1 MTTAQVVEM
10 SVTVNNTPIQDYTH
24 PDDNTQHTYEM
35 THGLEPFIASHGDG
49 LAHATGVH
57 ERNTVPYAR
66 FALKKRHGFNAK
78 AREKNMQRH
87 RLVRKPVRDIRDAR

>member
-1 MTTAQVVEM
+1 MLMNRKPVQGRGIGEKCGFFRFSPVV
-10 SVTVNNTPIQDYTH
+10 TK
-24 PDDNTQHTYEM
+24 
-35 THGLEPFIASHGDG
+35 GLNFYHYG

-66 FALKKRHGFNAK
+66 FALKKRHGFCAK

-87 RLVRKPVRDIRDAR
+87 RLGTL

>member
-1 MTTAQVVEM
+1 MEGVGEEKLYFVLLKSAKRQNDGPLEQ
-10 SVTVNNTPIQDYTH
+10 SV
-24 PDDNTQHTYEM
+24 
-35 THGLEPFIASHGDG
+35 SG

-66 FALKKRHGFNAK
+66 FALKKRHGFCAK

-87 RLVRKPVRDIRDAR
+87 RLGTL